1 MHRKLKSNVRVIVFE
16 SIFLSKG
23 YPGELHVLSPKGI
36 ELKREVIDYSYASWV
51 PLFVSFH
58 SFLFYSYFLLL
69 SPLFDSN
76 CVSSLKW
83 LK

>member
-36 ELKREVIDYSYASWV
+36 ELKREATDFIPMQAGFRY
-51 PLFVSFH
+51 LFRFIV
-58 SFLFYSYFLLL
+58 SYFIHIFFFYLHYLIQIAFL
-69 SPLFDSN
+69 
-76 CVSSLKW
+76 V
-83 LK
+83 